1 MPLMQMALKWF
12 NLNLLLTLWQ
22 RFAMINHIV
31 MNSRSKNHIINYLNI
46 PDLLTL
52 MNAVCGILSIFF
64 AIDGRL
70 ITAMLLLIG
79 SGLFDL
85 FDGKLARK
93 MNITTEFGKQLDS
106 FSDLVSFIIAPAVIA
121 YVMLDD
127 IALLKMLVL
136 LYFIVSGILRLAR
149 YNVSGLIEDNKA
161 FEGMPVPFS
170 LVILVLFLWAV
181 QTGIYHQIAV
191 LLFFAQGI
199 LMTSVL
205 KVKKP

>member
-1 MPLMQMALKWF
+1 
-12 NLNLLLTLWQ
+12 
-22 RFAMINHIV
+22 